1 MENMGLGLELM
12 GIGMVTVFAI
22 LLIVIFGSRLLITI
36 INRIAPEE
44 SKPEKAAPAADDTAA
59 VRPAVGPCHSRVS
72 ANSTQNTAVNS
83 STSRS
88 LGRIS

>member
-1 MENMGLGLELM
+1 M
-12 GIGMVTVFAI
+12 GIGMVTVFVI

-59 VRPAVGPCHSRVS
+59 VRPVLDAAVAQLTGGKGHIVKI
-72 ANSTQNTAVNS
+72 TK
-83 STSRS
+83 
-88 LGRIS
+88 IS

>member
-1 MENMGLGLELM
+1 MEKISIGLELM

-59 VRPAVGPCHSRVS
+59 VRPGLDAAVAQLTGGKGHIVKI
-72 ANSTQNTAVNS
+72 TK
-83 STSRS
+83 
-88 LGRIS
+88 IS

>member
-1 MENMGLGLELM
+1 MEKISIGLELM

-59 VRPAVGPCHSRVS
+59 VGPVLDAAVAQLTG
-72 ANSTQNTAVNS
+72 
-83 STSRS
+83 
-88 LGRIS
+88 GK

>member
-36 INRIAPEE
+36 INRIAPE
-44 SKPEKAAPAADDTAA
+44 
-59 VRPAVGPCHSRVS
+59 
-72 ANSTQNTAVNS
+72 
-83 STSRS
+83 
-88 LGRIS
+88 

>member
-44 SKPEKAAPAADDTAA
+44 SKPEKAAPTADDTAA
-59 VRPAVGPCHSRVS
+59 VRPVLDAAVAQLTGGKGHIVKI
-72 ANSTQNTAVNS
+72 TK
-83 STSRS
+83 
-88 LGRIS
+88 IS

>member
-1 MENMGLGLELM
+1 MEKISIGLELM

-36 INRIAPEE
+36 INRKAPEE

-59 VRPAVGPCHSRVS
+59 VRPVLDAAVAQLTGGKGHIVKI
-72 ANSTQNTAVNS
+72 TK
-83 STSRS
+83 
-88 LGRIS
+88 IS

>member
-1 MENMGLGLELM
+1 MEKISIGLELM
-12 GIGMVTVFAI
+12 GIGMVSVFAI

-59 VRPAVGPCHSRVS
+59 VRPVLDAAVAQLTGGKGHIVKI
-72 ANSTQNTAVNS
+72 TK
-83 STSRS
+83 
-88 LGRIS
+88 IS

>member
-36 INRIAPEE
+36 IKRIAHEE
-44 SKPEKAAPAADDTAA
+44 RKPEKAAPAADDTAA
-59 VRPAVGPCHSRVS
+59 VRPVLDAAVAQLTGGKGHIVKI
-72 ANSTQNTAVNS
+72 TK
-83 STSRS
+83 
-88 LGRIS
+88 IS

>member
-1 MENMGLGLELM
+1 MEKISIGLELM

-59 VRPAVGPCHSRVS
+59 IRPVLDAAVAQLTGGKGHIVKI
-72 ANSTQNTAVNS
+72 TK
-83 STSRS
+83 
-88 LGRIS
+88 IS

>member
-1 MENMGLGLELM
+1 MEKISIGLELM

-22 LLIVIFGSRLLITI
+22 LLIVIFGSCLLITI

-59 VRPAVGPCHSRVS
+59 VRPVLDAAVAQLTGGKGHIVKI
-72 ANSTQNTAVNS
+72 TK
-83 STSRS
+83 
-88 LGRIS
+88 IS

>member
-36 INRIAPEE
+36 INKIAPEE

-59 VRPAVGPCHSRVS
+59 VRPVLDAAVAQLTGGKGHIVKI
-72 ANSTQNTAVNS
+72 TK
-83 STSRS
+83 
-88 LGRIS
+88 IS

>member
-1 MENMGLGLELM
+1 MEKISIGLELM

-59 VRPAVGPCHSRVS
+59 VRRVLDAAVAQLTGGKGHIVKI
-72 ANSTQNTAVNS
+72 TK
-83 STSRS
+83 
-88 LGRIS
+88 IS

>member
-1 MENMGLGLELM
+1 MDKISIGLELM
-12 GIGMVTVFAI
+12 GIGMVTVFVI

-59 VRPAVGPCHSRVS
+59 VRPVLDAAVAQLTGGKGHIVKI
-72 ANSTQNTAVNS
+72 TK
-83 STSRS
+83 
-88 LGRIS
+88 IS

>member
-1 MENMGLGLELM
+1 MEKISIGLELM
-12 GIGMVTVFAI
+12 GIGMVTVFVI

-59 VRPAVGPCHSRVS
+59 VRPVLDAAVAQLTGGKGHIVKI
-72 ANSTQNTAVNS
+72 TK
-83 STSRS
+83 
-88 LGRIS
+88 IS

>member
-59 VRPAVGPCHSRVS
+59 VRPVLDAAVAQLTGGKGHIVKI
-72 ANSTQNTAVNS
+72 TK
-83 STSRS
+83 
-88 LGRIS
+88 IS

>member
-59 VRPAVGPCHSRVS
+59 VRPVLDAAVAQLTGGKGHIVKI
-72 ANSTQNTAVNS
+72 TK
-83 STSRS
+83 
-88 LGRIS
+88 ISG

>member
-1 MENMGLGLELM
+1 MEKISIGLELM

-44 SKPEKAAPAADDTAA
+44 SKPEKAALAADDTAA
-59 VRPAVGPCHSRVS
+59 VRPVLDA
-72 ANSTQNTAVNS
+72 A
-83 STSRS
+83 
-88 LGRIS
+88 RIVLHL

>member
-1 MENMGLGLELM
+1 MEKISIGLELM

-59 VRPAVGPCHSRVS
+59 VRPVLDAAVAQLTGGKGHIVKI
-72 ANSTQNTAVNS
+72 TK
-83 STSRS
+83 
-88 LGRIS
+88 IS

>member
-1 MENMGLGLELM
+1 MENMGIGLELM

-59 VRPAVGPCHSRVS
+59 VRPVLDAAVAQLTGGKGHIVKI
-72 ANSTQNTAVNS
+72 TK
-83 STSRS
+83 
-88 LGRIS
+88 IS

>member
-1 MENMGLGLELM
+1 MEKISIGLELM

-59 VRPAVGPCHSRVS
+59 VRPVLDAAVAQLTGGKGHIVKITKISR
-72 ANSTQNTAVNS
+72 
-83 STSRS
+83 
-88 LGRIS
+88 